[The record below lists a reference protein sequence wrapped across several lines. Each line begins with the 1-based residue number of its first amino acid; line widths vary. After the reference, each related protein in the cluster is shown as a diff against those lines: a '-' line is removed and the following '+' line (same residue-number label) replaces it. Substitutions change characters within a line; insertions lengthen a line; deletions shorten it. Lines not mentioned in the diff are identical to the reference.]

1 VTFYNVNLGFWPLY
15 FVCIIERGQNNFVK
29 QEPTLARFYCDSIIE
44 GQVQLEPDQ
53 AHHLANVLRLEPGQ
67 PVVLFDGKGT
77 LAQAVITDIKR
88 KAVTLEVEDIL
99 KEDARTTGRIVI
111 AASIAKGRR
120 FDWAI
125 TKCTELGV
133 DHIAAVAFE
142 RTVKLAKGPS
152 VLDRYHKLAL
162 AATKQCGRVFLPKI
176 TGPCDLSEIL
186 LSLKK
191 DYPEAHLVF
200 GTLNPDAK
208 RICKLPTSDEDII
221 AFVGPEGGLTEQEES
236 LLKAAGARKVQLT
249 DTTLRIET
257 AAFAFAAILC
267 ANRDAAE

>member
-1 VTFYNVNLGFWPLY
+1 M
-15 FVCIIERGQNNFVK
+15 K
-29 QEPTLARFYCDSIIE
+29 QEPTLARFYCDSIIQ

-53 AHHLANVLRLEPGQ
+53 SHHLANVLRLEPGQ

-88 KAVTLEVEDIL
+88 KAVMLEVEDIL
-99 KEDARTTGRIVI
+99 KEDARTTGRVI
-111 AASIAKGRR
+111 IAVSIAKGQK
-120 FDWAI
+120 FDWVI

-133 DHIAAVAFE
+133 DHIAAAVFE

-152 VLDRYHKLAL
+152 VLDRYNKLAL

-176 TGPCDLSEIL
+176 TGPCDLAGT
-186 LSLKK
+186 LSALQK
-191 DYPEAHLVF
+191 DYPEARLVF
-200 GTLNPDAK
+200 GTLNPEAK

-221 AFVGPEGGLTEQEES
+221 AFVGPEGGLTNGEQEQ
-236 LLKAAGARKVQLT
+236 LRAADGLEVQLT

-267 ANRDAAE
+267 ANRDAAG